1 MNVREHLF
9 LMLVKPATA
18 FDALRPEG
26 SDRLDATNLMDLM
39 PDVAVTM
46 AHGNQPL
53 MDESLQKDSAATLSG
68 GTPEVKAALRTVIVR
83 FVANFPECP

>member
-46 AHGNQPL
+46 ATWEPTTCG
-53 MDESLQKDSAATLSG
+53 
-68 GTPEVKAALRTVIVR
+68 
-83 FVANFPECP
+83 